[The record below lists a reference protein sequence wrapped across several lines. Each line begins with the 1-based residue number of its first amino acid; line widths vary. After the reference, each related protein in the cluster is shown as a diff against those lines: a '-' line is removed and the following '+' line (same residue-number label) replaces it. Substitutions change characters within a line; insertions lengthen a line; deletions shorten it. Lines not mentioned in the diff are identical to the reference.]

1 MKPIRCLVVDDER
14 LARSLVRQL
23 VESVP
28 DLAWAGEADDVAS
41 AREAVERGKPEV
53 VFLDIG
59 LPDGDGFDLL
69 GLLGPGAPV
78 VVFVTAYEEHALRA
92 FDFEAVDYL
101 VKPVEPER
109 FDRTVERLRARL
121 RPRGSD
127 DGAGTGQERE
137 PLGTSVGPQVATGAE
152 HLFVKAGRAGRFVAP
167 QEILWVRSD
176 RNYTEVKLVDGSV
189 VLVRQTLSEWA
200 RALPSRPFVQLD
212 RTVIVNLARVRITEV
227 SATSALVRFDGAS
240 ASMVVGRRAAVRL
253 REVMGRGGLGVGAKR
268 SFVPRVG

>member
-41 AREAVERGKPEV
+41 ARAAVELGKPEV

-78 VVFVTAYEEHALRA
+78 VVFVTAYDEHAVRA

-101 VKPVEPER
+101 VKPVDPDR
-109 FDRTVERLRARL
+109 FHRTVARLKARL
-121 RPRGSD
+121 RPLAGADGLGKGLVPEASAR
-127 DGAGTGQERE
+127 DGAPPVTDGTE
-137 PLGTSVGPQVATGAE
+137 P
-152 HLFVKAGRAGRFVAP
+152 LFVKAGRAGRFVAP

-200 RALPSRPFVQLD
+200 RALTARPFVQLD

-253 REVMGRGGLGVGAKR
+253 REVMGRGSLK
-268 SFVPRVG
+268 